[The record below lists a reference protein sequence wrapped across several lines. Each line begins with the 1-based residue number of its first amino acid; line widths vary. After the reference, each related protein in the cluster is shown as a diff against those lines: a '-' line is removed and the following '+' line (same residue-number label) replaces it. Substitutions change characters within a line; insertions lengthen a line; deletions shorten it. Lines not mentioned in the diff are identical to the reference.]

1 MSRNQAVLREHSK
14 VSSGNSGILTTSST
28 PCSTLARFRDKP
40 TPTLTLNY
48 LPHPMYL
55 CFLDNYP
62 PPLHPSISPPHGDT
76 VGDTF
81 STTVT
86 ADFSLSVNSLTVVGI
101 IGANLTTYYKTNHQY
116 EADDSS
122 RWKTGGDVVISGYR
136 WELWKS
142 DEPVLFSSHRY
153 W

>member
-14 VSSGNSGILTTSST
+14 VSSANSGILTTPST
-28 PCSTLARFRDKP
+28 PCSTLARFRNTP

-48 LPHPMYL
+48 LPRPIYL

-62 PPLHPSISPPHGDT
+62 PPSTRPSISPPHGDT

-81 STTVT
+81 SATVT
-86 ADFSLSVNSLTVVGI
+86 ADFSLSVSSLTVVGI

-116 EADDSS
+116 EANDSS
-122 RWKTGGDVVISGYR
+122 RRKTGGDVVISGYR
-136 WELWKS
+136 
-142 DEPVLFSSHRY
+142 
-153 W
+153 